1 VTVESVRLRLL
12 LVAPLRLVLG
22 IVLLGMARA
31 VGGASGPMLVA
42 FGVGAFAMAFLVPND
57 PRARFRRGPGE
68 PADLPA
74 DAIVA
79 PAWRHAVHAA
89 LPSTV
94 GVSILAVVTLAFAP
108 TLTALLAGILV
119 GLGLAAGLA
128 AYGMDA
134 AIYVD
139 PRTRSVFRGRSAG

>member
-22 IVLLGMARA
+22 IVLLGTARA

-57 PRARFRRGPGE
+57 PRARFRRSPGE

-79 PAWRHAVHAA
+79 PAWLHAVHAA

-94 GVSILAVVTLAFAP
+94 GVSILAAVTLAFAP

-139 PRTRSVFRGRSAG
+139 PRTRSVFRGHSAG